1 MFHLNL
7 LHLFFLSVLALI
19 TFVLYLSRYQKYQ
32 KRKKNNRLKLEEQKP
47 QSKNFDPLFKVTEEQ
62 LSDIQKDTEKYVLNA
77 IEDLQHIYSAIS
89 QNEGVIQECTE
100 FGKKIFGFVETQRQ
114 NTDTLLEENT
124 KYVQDQR
131 EEASNNI
138 EKLSLIA
145 KDIDSLKTAISD
157 ISDISSQINLLAF
170 NANIEAARAGDAG
183 LGFAVVAD
191 EIRKLSLETS
201 QVVDRIN
208 NIVSRNINQVK
219 SEIASI
225 EKFIEKMNLAFDKIN
240 LLTEQ
245 SVNISEELANTSR
258 MLDAVTNSIGETN
271 SHIKD
276 AVSDVLGKIQFQDVL
291 RQRINQL
298 LYGLE
303 EIKELLQGKRTD
315 IKEVLNELK
324 NRYVTQNERAVHDIA
339 LGLEAQEESAPQIE
353 LF

>member
-7 LHLFFLSVLALI
+7 LHVLFLSLI
-19 TFVLYLSRYQKYQ
+19 AVVAFILYSSRYQK
-32 KRKKNNRLKLEEQKP
+32 RKQNNSLELREQNP
-47 QSKNFDPLFKVTEEQ
+47 QSKDFEPLFKVIEEQ
-62 LSDIQKDTEKYVLNA
+62 LSDIQKSTERYVLNA

-100 FGKKIFGFVETQRQ
+100 FGKKIFDFVETQKQ

-124 KYVQDQR
+124 KYVQQQR
-131 EEASNNI
+131 EEAKNNM

-145 KDIDSLKTAISD
+145 KDIDSLRAAISD
-157 ISDISSQINLLAF
+157 ISDISNQINLLAF
-170 NANIEAARAGDAG
+170 NANIEAARAGEAG

-191 EIRKLSLETS
+191 EIRKLSLKTS

-208 NIVSRNINQVK
+208 TIVNRNITQIKN
-219 SEIASI
+219 EIASI

-245 SVNISEELANTSR
+245 SVSISEELANTSR
-258 MLDAVTNSIGETN
+258 MLDAVTNSIAETN

-276 AVSDVLGKIQFQDVL
+276 AVSDVLGKIQFQDIL
-291 RQRINQL
+291 RQRIDQL

-303 EIKELLQGKRTD
+303 EIKELLHGKRTD
-315 IKEVLNELK
+315 IKGVLNELK
-324 NRYVTQNERAVHDIA
+324 SKYVTQSERDVHDIA
-339 LGLEAQEESAPQIE
+339 LGLETQGESAPQIE

>member
-7 LHLFFLSVLALI
+7 LHVLFLSLI
-19 TFVLYLSRYQKYQ
+19 AVVAFILYSSRYQK
-32 KRKKNNRLKLEEQKP
+32 RKQNNSLELREQNP
-47 QSKNFDPLFKVTEEQ
+47 QSKDFDPLFKVIEEQ
-62 LSDIQKDTEKYVLNA
+62 LSDIQKSTERYVLNA

-100 FGKKIFGFVETQRQ
+100 FGKKIFDFVETQKQ

-124 KYVQDQR
+124 KYVQQQR
-131 EEASNNI
+131 EEAKNNM

-145 KDIDSLKTAISD
+145 KDIDSLRAAISD
-157 ISDISSQINLLAF
+157 ISDISNQINLLAF
-170 NANIEAARAGDAG
+170 NANIEAARAGEAG

-191 EIRKLSLETS
+191 EIRKLSLKTS

-208 NIVSRNINQVK
+208 TIVNRNITQIKN
-219 SEIASI
+219 EIASI

-245 SVNISEELANTSR
+245 SVSISEELANTSR
-258 MLDAVTNSIGETN
+258 MLDAVTNSIAETN

-276 AVSDVLGKIQFQDVL
+276 AVSDVLGKIQFQDIL
-291 RQRINQL
+291 RQRIDQL

-303 EIKELLQGKRTD
+303 EIKELLHGKRTD
-315 IKEVLNELK
+315 IKGVLNELK
-324 NRYVTQNERAVHDIA
+324 SKYVTQSERDVHDIA
-339 LGLEAQEESAPQIE
+339 LGLETQGESAPQIE

>member
-1 MFHLNL
+1 VL
-7 LHLFFLSVLALI
+7 FLSLI
-19 TFVLYLSRYQKYQ
+19 AVVAFILYSSRYQK
-32 KRKKNNRLKLEEQKP
+32 RKQNNSLELREQNP
-47 QSKNFDPLFKVTEEQ
+47 QSKDFDPLFKVIEEQ
-62 LSDIQKDTEKYVLNA
+62 LSDIQKSTERYVLNA

-100 FGKKIFGFVETQRQ
+100 FGKKIFDFVETQKQ

-124 KYVQDQR
+124 KYVQQQR
-131 EEASNNI
+131 EEAKNNM

-145 KDIDSLKTAISD
+145 KDIDSLRAAISD
-157 ISDISSQINLLAF
+157 ISDISNQINLLAF
-170 NANIEAARAGDAG
+170 NANIEAARAGEAG

-191 EIRKLSLETS
+191 EIRKLSLKTS

-208 NIVSRNINQVK
+208 TIVNRNITQIKN
-219 SEIASI
+219 EIASI

-245 SVNISEELANTSR
+245 SVSISEELANTSR
-258 MLDAVTNSIGETN
+258 MLDAVTNSIAETN

-276 AVSDVLGKIQFQDVL
+276 AVSDVLGKIQFQDIL
-291 RQRINQL
+291 RQRIDQL

-303 EIKELLQGKRTD
+303 EIKELLHGKRTD
-315 IKEVLNELK
+315 IKGVLNELK
-324 NRYVTQNERAVHDIA
+324 SKYVTQSERDVHDIA
-339 LGLEAQEESAPQIE
+339 LGLETQGESAPQIE

>member
-7 LHLFFLSVLALI
+7 LHVLFLSLI
-19 TFVLYLSRYQKYQ
+19 AVVAFVLYSSRYQK
-32 KRKKNNRLKLEEQKP
+32 RKQNNSLELREQNP
-47 QSKNFDPLFKVTEEQ
+47 QSKDFEPLFKVIEEQ
-62 LSDIQKDTEKYVLNA
+62 LSDIQKSTERYVLNA

-100 FGKKIFGFVETQRQ
+100 FGKKIFDFVETQKQ

-124 KYVQDQR
+124 KYVQQQR
-131 EEASNNI
+131 EEAKNNM

-145 KDIDSLKTAISD
+145 KDIDSLRAAISD
-157 ISDISSQINLLAF
+157 ISDISNQINLLAF
-170 NANIEAARAGDAG
+170 NANIEAARAGEAG

-191 EIRKLSLETS
+191 EIRKLSLKTS

-208 NIVSRNINQVK
+208 TIVNRNITQIKN
-219 SEIASI
+219 EIASI

-245 SVNISEELANTSR
+245 SVSISEELANTSR
-258 MLDAVTNSIGETN
+258 MLDAVTNSIAETN

-276 AVSDVLGKIQFQDVL
+276 AVSDVLGKIQFQDIL
-291 RQRINQL
+291 RQRIDQL

-303 EIKELLQGKRTD
+303 EIKELLHGKRTD
-315 IKEVLNELK
+315 IKGVLNELK
-324 NRYVTQNERAVHDIA
+324 SKYVTQSERDVHDIA
-339 LGLEAQEESAPQIE
+339 LGLETQGESAPQIE

>member
-7 LHLFFLSVLALI
+7 LHVLFLSLI
-19 TFVLYLSRYQKYQ
+19 AVIAFVLYSSRYQK
-32 KRKKNNRLKLEEQKP
+32 RKQNNSLELREQNP
-47 QSKNFDPLFKVTEEQ
+47 QSKDFEPLFKVIEEQ
-62 LSDIQKDTEKYVLNA
+62 LSDIQKSTERYVLNA

-100 FGKKIFGFVETQRQ
+100 FGKKIFDFVETQKQ

-124 KYVQDQR
+124 KYVQQQR
-131 EEASNNI
+131 EEAKNNM

-145 KDIDSLKTAISD
+145 KDIDSLRAAISD
-157 ISDISSQINLLAF
+157 ISDISNQINLLAF
-170 NANIEAARAGDAG
+170 NANIEATRAGEAG

-191 EIRKLSLETS
+191 EIRKLSLKTS

-208 NIVSRNINQVK
+208 TIVNRNITQIKN
-219 SEIASI
+219 EIASI

-245 SVNISEELANTSR
+245 SVSISEELANTSR
-258 MLDAVTNSIGETN
+258 MLDAVTNSIAETN

-276 AVSDVLGKIQFQDVL
+276 AVSDVLGKIQFQDIL
-291 RQRINQL
+291 RQRIDQL

-303 EIKELLQGKRTD
+303 EIKELLHGKRTD
-315 IKEVLNELK
+315 IKGVLNELK
-324 NRYVTQNERAVHDIA
+324 SKYVTQSERDVHDIA
-339 LGLEAQEESAPQIE
+339 LGLETQGESAPQIE